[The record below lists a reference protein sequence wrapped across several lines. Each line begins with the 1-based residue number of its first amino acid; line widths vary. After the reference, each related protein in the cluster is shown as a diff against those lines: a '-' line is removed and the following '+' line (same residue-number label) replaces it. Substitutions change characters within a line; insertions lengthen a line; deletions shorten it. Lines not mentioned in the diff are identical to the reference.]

1 VSDNWLCLYDLCV
14 QLNTDSVSILSS
26 IADTARVVS
35 TMVDMV
41 ASMPTRLSAI
51 EQAFQRSHFLNP
63 SIPVYYY
70 GIFSTYSQAQGWYTG
85 NDANFVSDFVVKSS
99 T

>member
-1 VSDNWLCLYDLCV
+1 M
-14 QLNTDSVSILSS
+14 QLNTDSVSTLLS

-41 ASMPTRLSAI
+41 AAMPTRLSAI

-70 GIFSTYSQAQGWYTG
+70 ATFSTYSQAQGQWYNG
-85 NDANFVSDFVVKSS
+85 NDANFVSVDRLTVGNVFVCLL
-99 T
+99 